1 MASRS
6 GCPKGSGKMI
16 DVDEILDRM
25 RMYNRVI
32 LFAVAVVGLLLALWL
47 LSNSAGRRE
56 VGTTLTEI
64 KQVTKTNE
72 RRADE
77 IIDAAKLREEAAKRE
92 TGESIRAVSDDH
104 LSDVLAG
111 LLADYRREHGGR

>member
-1 MASRS
+1 
-6 GCPKGSGKMI
+6 MI

-25 RMYNRVI
+25 RLYNRVI
-32 LFAVAVVGLLLALWL
+32 IFAVAVVVLLLALWL
-47 LSNSAGRRE
+47 LSNSPGRRE
-56 VGTTLTEI
+56 VGAKLTEI

-77 IIDAAKLREEAAKRE
+77 IIDAAKSREEAAKRE

-104 LSDVLAG
+104 LPDVLAG

>member
-1 MASRS
+1 
-6 GCPKGSGKMI
+6 MI

-32 LFAVAVVGLLLALWL
+32 LFTVAVVAVLLALWL
-47 LSNSAGRRE
+47 LSNSPGRRE

-92 TGESIRAVSDDH
+92 TAQNIGNVSDDH
-104 LSDVLAG
+104 LPDVLAG